1 MCSRRRHAIQL
12 ARLLFPIS
20 LAPMYLL
27 YVRRMS
33 CMHALFYTENIVSEA
48 HALLHHVIQTSRVW
62 VWEFVGPARLAS
74 SGRSRRCVATSGGP
88 WAYRDKARG
97 TATAV
102 VWLAMRHRR
111 RHAWYLRSRSS
122 SNTRLPQRSPCMHA
136 VAVHHQQLVN

>member
-1 MCSRRRHAIQL
+1 MRSRRRHAIQL

-33 CMHALFYTENIVSEA
+33 CMHALFYTENIISEA
-48 HALLHHVIQTSRVW
+48 HALHHHVIQTSRVW

-74 SGRSRRCVATSGGP
+74 SGRSRRSVATFGDT
-88 WAYRDKARG
+88 WACRATARD
-97 TATAV
+97 TDTAV
-102 VWLAMRHRR
+102 VRLTTRHRR